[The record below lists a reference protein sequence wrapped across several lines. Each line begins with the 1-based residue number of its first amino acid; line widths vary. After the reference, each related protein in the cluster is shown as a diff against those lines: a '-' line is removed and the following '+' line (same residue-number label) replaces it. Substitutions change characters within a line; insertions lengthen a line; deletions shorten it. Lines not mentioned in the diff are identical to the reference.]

1 MMQVTF
7 AELEGVAI
15 ELLPNR
21 ETLFGILSPN
31 IGTQVAVAPA
41 TAFNILSIGGVAVA
55 TPNVVQALVQS

>member
-1 MMQVTF
+1 MQVTF
-7 AELEGVAI
+7 AELDSVAI

-31 IGTQVAVAPA
+31 TGTQVAVAPA

-55 TPNVVQALVQS
+55 APNVVQALVQS